1 MLLRDIW
8 QLSNSEPCNFFSV
21 IFYYSFYFLLFYP
34 CNKNTFFART
44 TIMQP
49 RYGRSILQLT
59 DNITLITNHEMIQLP
74 IARELQC

>member
-1 MLLRDIW
+1 MN
-8 QLSNSEPCNFFSV
+8 QV
-21 IFYYSFYFLLFYP
+21 IFFCHLLLLFLFFILLSLQQESHV
-34 CNKNTFFART
+34 NTVART

-59 DNITLITNHEMIQLP
+59 VNITLITNHEMIQLP